1 MGNLSIVD
9 ANQSS
14 QQPQI
19 EQLPYLEDLACENEQ
34 DLFSLDSGKN
44 RDLTPINPCANITD
58 DK

>member
-1 MGNLSIVD
+1 MD

-14 QQPQI
+14 QQPHI
-19 EQLPYLEDLACENEQ
+19 ERLPYLEDLACENEQ